1 MFFMYR
7 HIISQL
13 SLDFQCFAISTM
25 LLFDIQ
31 LSISA
36 ILLKA
41 SAQKNDGEVGAHE
54 LAQIF
59 QRINCRHWCW

>member
-1 MFFMYR
+1 MFCHVNYDT
-7 HIISQL
+7 QN
-13 SLDFQCFAISTM
+13 
-25 LLFDIQ
+25 DIQ